1 MLSFLSSQAVKKMS
15 KRYTTEEYS
24 SLINSAL
31 QNAAEA
37 FGDNVVAEAMKY
49 SLENGGKRIRPI
61 LVLEFCRLC
70 GGSVEDALPFAC
82 AIEMIHTY
90 SLIHDDLP
98 CMDNDDMRRGKP
110 SCHVKFKEHFALLAG
125 DALLTHAFSFV
136 LSSRCAQKEPQRTLK
151 ALSILADGAGNLG
164 MIAGQVIDLESEG
177 KEISCDTLEN
187 MDKLKTGALIK
198 ASAAMGVVAA
208 GGSEEQLEKALLFA
222 SKLGH
227 AFQVVDDILHL
238 IGDVEALGKPIG
250 SDAVSGK
257 STYVSLLGLEMSRIY
272 AKKLTDEALS
282 ALEFFGEEG
291 TYLKELSQKLLSRRK

>member
-1 MLSFLSSQAVKKMS
+1 
-15 KRYTTEEYS
+15 
-24 SLINSAL
+24 
-31 QNAAEA
+31 
-37 FGDNVVAEAMKY
+37 
-49 SLENGGKRIRPI
+49 
-61 LVLEFCRLC
+61 
-70 GGSVEDALPFAC
+70 
-82 AIEMIHTY
+82 
-90 SLIHDDLP
+90 
-98 CMDNDDMRRGKP
+98 MRRGKP

-227 AFQVVDDILHL
+227 AFQVVDDILDV

>member
-1 MLSFLSSQAVKKMS
+1 MMS
-15 KRYTTEEYS
+15 KKYSTEEYT

-31 QNAAEA
+31 EKAADS
-37 FGDNVVAEAMKY
+37 FGDNIVAEAMKY

-70 GGSVEDALPFAC
+70 GGSVQDALPFAC

-110 SCHVKFKEHFALLAG
+110 SCHVKFKENFALLAG

-136 LSSRCAQKEPQRTLK
+136 LGSSFAKREPERTLK
-151 ALSILADGAGNLG
+151 ALSLLADGAGNSG
-164 MIAGQVIDLESEG
+164 MIAGQVIDLQSEG
-177 KEISCDTLEN
+177 KEISSDTLEM

-198 ASAAMGVVAA
+198 ASAGMGVVVA
-208 GGSEEQLEKALLFA
+208 GGNDEQLEKAFVFA

-227 AFQVVDDILHL
+227 AFQVVDDILDV
-238 IGDVEALGKPIG
+238 IGDAESLGKPIG

-291 TYLKELSQKLLSRRK
+291 EYLKELSKKLLSRKK